1 MDDETELQTKEE
13 DDEIDGILDWA
24 VNTFTSGGTDLKDY
38 TVTLKDTELTSV
50 SDGTTTITF

>member
-1 MDDETELQTKEE
+1 MDEEEELTE

-24 VNTFTSGGTDLKDY
+24 VNTFTSGGSELTDY
-38 TVTLKDTELTSV
+38 TATLTNETLTSV